1 MAVRPSSPTAG
12 ASPNVF
18 RPAVRLA
25 GVISAAL
32 LLFSTLMTADLRGA
46 VPSLDG
52 FFPAAAQVGTTQAVT
67 AIGKFEPWPVQVWS
81 DTPGLAW
88 KVETNKPELKV
99 AIPADA
105 PLGPHFVRLYND
117 QGASAPKC
125 FVVTKEPQ
133 VAEVEPNDTWSSPQA
148 LDSLP
153 VSLNGRLEK
162 SGDVDCFAVTLGRG
176 QTLVASVEAYVLS
189 SPLDAVLRVVD
200 ARGVE
205 VSWNHDDGRTLD
217 PFLAYTAPAAGRYV
231 VQVFGFAYPADS
243 DVRFTGNAKCVYR
256 LHLTAGPFVRHTI
269 PLGVAR
275 HGRSHL
281 QLVGWNLGTNDVLEF
296 DPASLD
302 SSAREVLLRDPRFG
316 NAPALLVGE
325 GRELVEPA
333 GEAKAGAEPRWEPP
347 FAVTGRLDKAG
358 EEDRYRVTVKK
369 GELLRL
375 ELQSAAFG
383 FPLDAWLKIENQDGK
398 ELKRADDSGGPDPA
412 MDWTA
417 PEDGTFVVAVGNV
430 LHRGGPDHYYRVS
443 VAKALPAIR
452 VTVASDALV
461 LDRGKTN
468 DLKCSVQ
475 LRNGANAKLSAS
487 LRGLPRELTEGT
499 NAAALPVPEKGGDV
513 VFKLSIPAEAKPW
526 SGPFQIVVT
535 EAGSGTEHRAVRE
548 LVVLGENNGVP
559 NGFSHLLLES
569 IDQLWL
575 TLPPAP
581 EPKTAAAK

>member
-1 MAVRPSSPTAG
+1 
-12 ASPNVF
+12 
-18 RPAVRLA
+18 
-25 GVISAAL
+25 
-32 LLFSTLMTADLRGA
+32 
-46 VPSLDG
+46 
-52 FFPAAAQVGTTQAVT
+52 
-67 AIGKFEPWPVQVWS
+67 
-81 DTPGLAW
+81 
-88 KVETNKPELKV
+88 
-99 AIPADA
+99 
-105 PLGPHFVRLYND
+105 
-117 QGASAPKC
+117 
-125 FVVTKEPQ
+125 
-133 VAEVEPNDTWSSPQA
+133 
-148 LDSLP
+148 
-153 VSLNGRLEK
+153 
-162 SGDVDCFAVTLGRG
+162 
-176 QTLVASVEAYVLS
+176 
-189 SPLDAVLRVVD
+189 
-200 ARGVE
+200 
-205 VSWNHDDGRTLD
+205 
-217 PFLAYTAPAAGRYV
+217 
-231 VQVFGFAYPADS
+231 
-243 DVRFTGNAKCVYR
+243 
-256 LHLTAGPFVRHTI
+256 
-269 PLGVAR
+269 LGVAR
-275 HGRSHL
+275 HGRTHL

-296 DPASLD
+296 DPASLS

-316 NAPALLVGE
+316 NAPALPVSE
-325 GRELVEPA
+325 GPELVEPA
-333 GEAKAGAEPRWEPP
+333 GEAKPGAEARWEPP

-375 ELQSAAFG
+375 ELQSAALG

-398 ELKRADDSGGPDPA
+398 ELQRADDSGGPDPA

-430 LHRGGPDHYYRVS
+430 LHRGGPDHYYRLS

-499 NAAALPVPEKGGDV
+499 NAAPVPVPEKGGDV

-559 NGFSHLLLES
+559 NGFNHLLLES

-581 EPKTAAAK
+581 EPKTAATK